1 MDQLLKL
8 LSDGQFHSG
17 QELASRLGVS
27 RTAVWKQIQK
37 LKGLG
42 LEVEVVRGRGYRLKR
57 PLCLLD
63 AGKIRKHQRH
73 EVPHL
78 EVLTA
83 VDSTNRYLLDR
94 ADRLPK
100 GSAALA
106 EYQSA
111 GRGRFGRRWVSPF
124 GANLYLS
131 LLWRFWGIERTAG
144 LSLAVGVAALRALE
158 DLGISGIG
166 LKWPNDLLFRGR
178 KLGGILTE
186 ARGEAHGTATV
197 VIGIGINVSMPPEAA
212 REIDQPWTDL
222 REVTGTILDRNLLAT
237 ALIDRLLP
245 AAERFEDSGFG
256 PFREDYRR
264 RCVILGRPVWVVEG
278 ERRFPARALDID
290 EIGELVVELPEGRIR
305 KVSGGEV
312 GLRGRG

>member
-1 MDQLLKL
+1 MERLLAL
-8 LSDGQFHSG
+8 LADGRFHSG
-17 QELASRLGVS
+17 QETADSLGIS

-37 LKGLG
+37 LKELG

-63 AGKIRKHQRH
+63 AGEIRKRQRK

-78 EVLTA
+78 EVLT
-83 VDSTNRYLLDR
+83 VIDSTNRDLLDR

-124 GANLYLS
+124 GSNLYLS

-144 LSLAVGVAALRALE
+144 LSLAVGVAAVQALERLGIE
-158 DLGISGIG
+158 DLGI
-166 LKWPNDLLFRGR
+166 KWPNDLVFEGR
-178 KLGGILTE
+178 KLGGILIE

-197 VIGIGINVSMPPEAA
+197 VIGIGINVSMPERAA
-212 REIDQPWTDL
+212 EVIDQPWIDL
-222 REVTGTILDRNLLAT
+222 KRATGRDFDRNLLAASVLDGLLE
-237 ALIDRLLP
+237 ALEQFEGHGFP
-245 AAERFEDSGFG
+245 A
-256 PFREDYRR
+256 FRDAYRR
-264 RCVILGRPVWVVEG
+264 RCTVLGKPVWVIQG
-278 ERRFPARALDID
+278 ERRHRARALDVD
-290 EIGELVVELPEGRIR
+290 EMGELVVEVEGGEVR
-305 KVSGGEV
+305 KLSGGEV
-312 GLRGRG
+312 SLRII